1 MRRKSPGEA
10 RSTSLARGSKSEE
23 GNCARPG
30 MKGDLLACRQRSRSS
45 SSRRH
50 LRTER
55 LSEKKVTRYFSLPGN
70 RSPASAGQ
78 SRSRSGWRDCGGE
91 ERDRGGEEK
100 DRGGGG
106 EGARNFEERRS
117 EDWGGRWRERDSKVG
132 RGWKKGEAEQG
143 GQRGRKRKNEGG
155 YHDRDKDTDLIRT
168 RERSK
173 DSCRRENST
182 QAEAVECVR
191 NSQGEQPLGYE
202 YGDIGGKTRRDLGKI
217 RGREGKNSAVE
228 NTKVS
233 VEVEKDPERKQWLVN
248 EVKRLEKA
256 VRERA
261 AKRTKNL
268 QENDCDEGRAGS
280 EKNKSLVLQFAKR
293 YEDIEDKEET
303 RDNNISWTMS
313 FDENQNINPSTEEC
327 SVKELGVKKSSI
339 SGGDDSEKTTNS
351 CNSSSELELR
361 PTIFNSTT
369 HDDKHACDKS
379 DGTIKSVQDQLAEL
393 WAKKA
398 HLQAQRNSME
408 IKVASLKVF
417 TLNYYGWVKNVILL
431 LLVRRTST
439 MPREATPA

>member
-1 MRRKSPGEA
+1 MRSRTSARVRRKSPGEA

-70 RSPASAGQ
+70 RSPASASQ
-78 SRSRSGWRDCGGE
+78 LRSRSGWRD
-91 ERDRGGEEK
+91 
-100 DRGGGG
+100 RGGGRD
-106 EGARNFEERRS
+106 GARNFEERRS
-117 EDWGGRWRERDSKVG
+117 EDGSGRWDERDRKVG
-132 RGWKKGEAEQG
+132 QGWKKGEAEQG

-155 YHDRDKDTDLIRT
+155 YHNRDKDKDH
-168 RERSK
+168 EKSK
-173 DSCRRENST
+173 DSCSRENSA

-191 NSQGEQPLGYE
+191 NSQGERLRGF
-202 YGDIGGKTRRDLGKI
+202 GDIRGKTRRDLGKVCG
-217 RGREGKNSAVE
+217 GRKRKNSSVE
-228 NTKVS
+228 NTKLS

-408 IKVASLKVF
+408 IKVASLKEDLYNAEGSYSSIVAQENR
-417 TLNYYGWVKNVILL
+417 LKVKLQMIEQNN
-431 LLVRRTST
+431 SQK
-439 MPREATPA
+439 

>member
-1 MRRKSPGEA
+1 MRSRTSARVRRKSPGEA

-70 RSPASAGQ
+70 RSPASASQ
-78 SRSRSGWRDCGGE
+78 LRSRSGWRD
-91 ERDRGGEEK
+91 
-100 DRGGGG
+100 RGGGRD
-106 EGARNFEERRS
+106 GARNFEERRS
-117 EDWGGRWRERDSKVG
+117 EDGSGRWDERDRKVG
-132 RGWKKGEAEQG
+132 QGWKKGEAEQG

-155 YHDRDKDTDLIRT
+155 YHNRDKDKDH
-168 RERSK
+168 EKSK
-173 DSCRRENST
+173 DSCSRENSA

-191 NSQGEQPLGYE
+191 NSQGERLRGF
-202 YGDIGGKTRRDLGKI
+202 GDIRGKTRRDLGKVCG
-217 RGREGKNSAVE
+217 GRERKNSA
-228 NTKVS
+228 

-261 AKRTKNL
+261 AKRTKNPP
-268 QENDCDEGRAGS
+268 ENDCDEGRAGS

-303 RDNNISWTMS
+303 RDNNISLTMS
-313 FDENQNINPSTEEC
+313 FDENQNINPLTEEC

-339 SGGDDSEKTTNS
+339 SGADDSEKTTNS
-351 CNSSSELELR
+351 CNSSSEPELAS
-361 PTIFNSTT
+361 TISNSTT
-369 HDDKHACDKS
+369 HDDKHACEKS

-408 IKVASLKVF
+408 IKVASLKEDLYNAEGSYSSIVAQENR
-417 TLNYYGWVKNVILL
+417 LKVKLQMIEQNN
-431 LLVRRTST
+431 SQK
-439 MPREATPA
+439 